1 VLRQARRSH
10 NAELV
15 RTVTGQIA
23 ELNTQIAEAVA
34 QQFQNSIDAV
44 NNTAQQQTTRLD
56 RAARRAQIGGTDYAA
71 LGNTLVARQN
81 VLANQRAG
89 LARCWARRPPRA
101 TSSRSST

>member
-1 VLRQARRSH
+1 MREALRTG

-15 RTVTGQIA
+15 RTVQGQIE

-44 NNTAQQQTTRLD
+44 NNEAQSQTTRLD
-56 RAARRAQIGGTDYAA
+56 RAARRAQIGGTDYLA

-89 LARCWARRPPRA
+89 LAALLARRPPRA